1 MQELD
6 QDFSKYE
13 GLYGSLGAMY
23 RISIDADNQLNL
35 TNAYA
40 PTAKQQMQYIGNGR
54 FSDRSGITQYYFIEQ
69 DGETYLA
76 AASRSILPAVG
87 ESYSDAYVA
96 QKLAAYPMP
105 AEAKDAWMA
114 RNGKSYLQVNAR
126 YDSENLMSLPAA
138 GIIIDESL
146 GGYLINTK
154 IIDANTAQA
163 ALQIPMSS
171 GRDQCDYTFFTED
184 GVEYMQGRD
193 AVMMDASKVP
203 ALYAGGSHAHLTIP
217 ANGYGRWFTIGEAL
231 DGKTITVALPEDSG
245 FVLYGPDGKRLQQS
259 AVTGK
264 NTATLQTG
272 GYLYFAGPA
281 GTRID
286 MDFA

>member
-1 MQELD
+1 M
-6 QDFSKYE
+6 
-13 GLYGSLGAMY
+13 
-23 RISIDADNQLNL
+23 
-35 TNAYA
+35 
-40 PTAKQQMQYIGNGR
+40 
-54 FSDRSGITQYYFIEQ
+54 
-69 DGETYLA
+69 
-76 AASRSILPAVG
+76 
-87 ESYSDAYVA
+87 
-96 QKLAAYPMP
+96 
-105 AEAKDAWMA
+105 
-114 RNGKSYLQVNAR
+114 
-126 YDSENLMSLPAA
+126 
-138 GIIIDESL
+138 
-146 GGYLINTK
+146 
-154 IIDANTAQA
+154 
-163 ALQIPMSS
+163 
-171 GRDQCDYTFFTED
+171 
-184 GVEYMQGRD
+184 EYMQGRD